1 MIGGM
6 TPRAYLQDGY
16 DVRFEWGAGGAETL
30 GAVADLAVIVD
41 VLSFTTALSV
51 AADAGI
57 DVYPYRWHDRE
68 SAPRFASDR
77 DAVLAVGRSY
87 AVTGDVTLS
96 PESIRRAGFIGR
108 LVLPSP
114 NGSTI
119 ALTLG
124 AASGTRVVGGC
135 LRNAGA
141 VAEWIGRHLPRRATI
156 AVIAAGEIR
165 SDASLR
171 PAVEDLWGAGALI
184 ERLAGDGRTISP
196 ESGAALAAWSAVA
209 RSVERNLRDCVSG
222 RELIEFGFEGDV
234 TVAAEVDLSR
244 SVPVLQGE
252 RFVTE

>member
-16 DVRFEWGAGGAETL
+16 DVHFEWGVGGAETL
-30 GAVADLAVIVD
+30 GVVADLAVVVD
-41 VLSFTTALSV
+41 VLSFTTAVSV
-51 AADAGI
+51 AADMCI
-57 DVYPYRWHDRE
+57 DVYPYRWRDRE
-68 SAPRFASDR
+68 SAPRFASAR
-77 DAVLAVGRSY
+77 DAVLAVGRSH
-87 AVTGDVTLS
+87 AVSGDVTLS
-96 PESIRRAGFIGR
+96 PESIRHTGSIDR

-119 ALTLG
+119 AASLG
-124 AASGTRVVGGC
+124 AAKGPRVVGGC
-135 LRNAGA
+135 LRNTRA
-141 VAEWIGRHLPRRATI
+141 VAEWIGRHLPRSATI

-184 ERLAGDGRTISP
+184 ELLAADGRSISP

-209 RSVERNLRDCVSG
+209 PSVQTQLFDCVSG
-222 RELIEFGFEGDV
+222 RELIELGFETDV
-234 TVAAEVDLSR
+234 SVAAELDQSR

-252 RFVTE
+252 CFVAE

>member
-1 MIGGM
+1 MIGAM
-6 TPRAYLQDGY
+6 TSRAHLQDGY

-30 GAVADLAVIVD
+30 GAVADLTVIVD

-77 DAVLAVGRSY
+77 DAVLAVGRSH

-96 PESIRRAGFIGR
+96 PESIRRAGSIGR

-119 ALTLG
+119 AVTLG
-124 AASGTRVVGGC
+124 AANGPRVVGGC
-135 LRNAGA
+135 LRNTRA

-184 ERLAGDGRTISP
+184 ERLAAGGRTISP
-196 ESGAALAAWSAVA
+196 ESGDALAAWSAVA
-209 RSVERNLRDCVSG
+209 PSVQTQLFDCASG
-222 RELIEFGFEGDV
+222 RELIELGFETDV
-234 TVAAEVDLSR
+234 SVAAELNQSH
-244 SVPVLQGE
+244 SVPILQGE
-252 RFVTE
+252 CFVTE